1 MKKANYI
8 KLFLK
13 DKMVAAVV
21 PTSSFGVKK
30 LCRAIDFKKDIV
42 IVEYGPGSGVFTKY
56 LLHNMNAESRIIAIE
71 SNSNFVNILKEI
83 KDSRLLVFNDKVQ
96 NLNEILEKLDK
107 PAIDYIISGIPFSY
121 IKEDLKMRIIKNTYE
136 SLAKGGKFLVYQY
149 SNHIKK
155 YLSKY
160 FQSINSTFEI
170 LNIPTLFIF
179 EAVKDPTLDK

>member
-1 MKKANYI
+1 MKKVNYI

-13 DKMVAAVV
+13 DKMVAAIV

-42 IVEYGPGSGVFTKY
+42 IVEYGPGGGVFTKF
-56 LLHNMNAESRIIAIE
+56 LLKNMNAQSKIIAIE
-71 SNSNFVNILKEI
+71 NNSNFVSILQEI
-83 KDSRLLVFNDKVQ
+83 KDPRLIIVHNKVQ
-96 NLNEILEKLDK
+96 NLKEILEKLDK

-121 IKEDLKMRIIKNTYE
+121 IKEDLKMRIIENTYD

-149 SNHIKK
+149 SNHVKK
-155 YLSKY
+155 YLSQY

-179 EAVKDPTLDK
+179 EAVKNPEANG

>member
-30 LCRAIDFKKDIV
+30 LCRAIDFRKNIIV
-42 IVEYGPGSGVFTKY
+42 VEYGPGSGVFTKFI
-56 LLHNMNAESRIIAIE
+56 LNNMNAQSKIIAIE
-71 SNSNFVNILKEI
+71 SNPDFVSLLREI
-83 KDSRLLVFNDKVQ
+83 KDHRLLVFHNKVQ
-96 NLNEILEKLDK
+96 NLNEILEKLNK
-107 PAIDYIISGIPFSY
+107 PTIDYIISGIPFSY
-121 IKEDLKMRIIKNTYE
+121 IKKDLKMRIIENTYE
-136 SLAKGGKFLVYQY
+136 SLARGGKFLVYQY

-155 YLSKY
+155 YLNKY

-179 EAVKDPTLDK
+179 EAIKNPEINN

>member
-30 LCRAIDFKKDIV
+30 LCRAIDFKKNIV
-42 IVEYGPGSGVFTKY
+42 VVEYGPGNGVFTRF
-56 LLHNMNAESRIIAIE
+56 LLKNMNARSKIIAIE
-71 SNSNFVNILKEI
+71 NNANFVSILQEI
-83 KDSRLLVFNDKVQ
+83 KDPRLIIFHNKVQ
-96 NLNEILEKLDK
+96 NLNEILEELNK

-121 IKEDLKMRIIKNTYE
+121 IKEDLKMKIIENTYE
-136 SLAKGGKFLVYQY
+136 SLAQGGKFLVYQY

-155 YLSKY
+155 YLRKY

-179 EAVKDPTLDK
+179 EAVKDPGTRR